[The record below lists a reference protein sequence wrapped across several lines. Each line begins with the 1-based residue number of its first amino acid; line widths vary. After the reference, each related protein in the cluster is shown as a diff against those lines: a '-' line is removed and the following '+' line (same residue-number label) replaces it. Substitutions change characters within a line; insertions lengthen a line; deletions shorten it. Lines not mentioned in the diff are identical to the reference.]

1 MSGGY
6 TISPVYNEETGEVT
20 DFDVDNG
27 YQGYQSSDNDYV
39 ELEDGLHHVFENVS
53 IEEDYLQDYYDT
65 LASSD
70 SRIPEALQWA
80 STNLPPEVITT
91 YNSALDND
99 DVDTIN
105 EYLEYVLAQYS
116 EANPDTYIEDTTD
129 SDTEEEVELSE
140 QDQAVIESISESL
153 SQQPPL
159 GVEVADQWDSVA
171 QQAEVSGDSVYAAVA
186 QATAAYHSGSI
197 SASDAISWVLE
208 NYPLKE
214 VARVY
219 NSLQQR

>member
-6 TISPVYNEETGEVT
+6 TISPVYDEATGQVT

-27 YQGYQSSDNDYV
+27 YQGYKSSDNDYV
-39 ELEDGLHHVFENVS
+39 ELNDGTTHHVFENVS

-70 SRIPEALQWA
+70 SRIPSALEWA
-80 STNLPPEVITT
+80 ATNLPQEVITT
-91 YNSALDND
+91 YNSAIDND

-116 EANPDTYIEDTTD
+116 EANPDTYTEDTD
-129 SDTEEEVELSE
+129 SEEEAELTE

-153 SQQPPL
+153 SQQPAL
-159 GVEVADQWDSVA
+159 GIEVADQWDSVA

-197 SASDAISWVLE
+197 SASDAISWVLD

-219 NSLQQR
+219 QSLQQQ